1 MFPELSIWLC
11 RRNSLKS
18 PEPLNGDIWIKWM
31 VVGPCLIAGGMHLL
45 LRENYV
51 KYWQRIPFI
60 AFYDAISASSLLFA
74 RPKEIIILMDWTVN
88 KDQYPIYAKQF
99 LAAGQVDGCGRLWD
113 EVEGQRPKIIGA
125 IGKVNKKADNGRVVT
140 MRMRINFIA
149 LSASQSIPNNNEEGS
164 N

>member
-18 PEPLNGDIWIKWM
+18 PEPLNGDM
-31 VVGPCLIAGGMHLL
+31 DQVDGGRSVSHCGWNAFIITRELCQILAKNSLL
-45 LRENYV
+45 CVLWRN
-51 KYWQRIPFI
+51 F
-60 AFYDAISASSLLFA
+60 ASSLLFA